1 MYISSEHLHLERIQN
16 KNITAIPDKV
26 GASWGAKVG
35 KLKNSFNHQME
46 NYPKRKACHSEHS
59 EESIP

>member
-1 MYISSEHLHLERIQN
+1 VRIRG
-16 KNITAIPDKV
+16 KNIAAIPNKV

-46 NYPKRKACHSEHS
+46 NYPKE
-59 EESIP
+59 